1 MFEGFGIFQDMLI
14 IYCDNTIVIHIF
26 KNLVHARIMHIDICH
41 HFIRELIENK
51 SFVIKHVATDMQLA
65 DIFAK
70 ALDASSFISLRKALG
85 ICIV

>member
-1 MFEGFGIFQDMLI
+1 MNQMFDGFGIFQDMLI

-51 SFVIKHVATDMQLA
+51 SVVI
-65 DIFAK
+65 
-70 ALDASSFISLRKALG
+70 
-85 ICIV
+85 